1 MNFIEVNNPF
11 QEKLVIVYML
21 IIQKIIKINT
31 FKLLIHKELI
41 IKENKLK
48 VKLELYKKI
57 KDIYKFDL
65 VFLCHLNSVIII
77 F

>member
-1 MNFIEVNNPF
+1 MNFIEVNNLF

>member
-21 IIQKIIKINT
+21 IILKMIKINI

-41 IKENKLK
+41 IKENKLM
-48 VKLELYKKI
+48 VKLELYNKI
-57 KDIYKFDL
+57 KDIYKLDL
-65 VFLCHLNSVIII
+65 VFLCHFNLVIII